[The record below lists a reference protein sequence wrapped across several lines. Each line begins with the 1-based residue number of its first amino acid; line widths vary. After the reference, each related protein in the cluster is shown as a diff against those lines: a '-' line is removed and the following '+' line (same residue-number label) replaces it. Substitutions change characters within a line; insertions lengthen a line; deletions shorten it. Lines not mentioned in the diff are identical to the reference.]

1 MILNSSAGFNSF
13 MQFLVVLFLFV
24 VVLGITLWTTRWIAG
39 YQKEK
44 ISGSNME
51 IVDTMR
57 LSSNQYIQ
65 IVRIGGEY
73 IAIAVSKDSVTKLAE
88 IPSEQIILRQPSE
101 GETLSFKELFE
112 KTKGSKFWEKT
123 NEDKNE

>member
-1 MILNSSAGFNSF
+1 MILNSSAGFSSF

-24 VVLGITLWTTRWIAG
+24 VVLGITFWTTRWIAG

-44 ISGSNME
+44 MSGSNME

>member
-1 MILNSSAGFNSF
+1 MILNSSAGFDSF
-13 MQFLVVLFLFV
+13 LQFLIVLFLFV
-24 VVLGITLWTTRWIAG
+24 VVLGVTLWTTRWIAG

-44 ISGSNME
+44 MSGSNME

-73 IAIAVSKDSVTKLAE
+73 IAIAVSKDSVTKLTE
-88 IPSEQIILRQPSE
+88 VPEDQIILKQPSE
-101 GETLSFKELFE
+101 GENLSFRELFE

-123 NEDKNE
+123 KEDKNE

>member
-1 MILNSSAGFNSF
+1 

-44 ISGSNME
+44 MSGSNME

-65 IVRIGGEY
+65 IVRICGEY

>member
-44 ISGSNME
+44 MSGSNME

-112 KTKGSKFWEKT
+112 KTKGSNFWEKT

>member
-1 MILNSSAGFNSF
+1 MILNSSAGFSSF

-44 ISGSNME
+44 MSGSNME

-73 IAIAVSKDSVTKLAE
+73 IVIAVSKDSVTKLAE

>member
-44 ISGSNME
+44 MSGSNME

>member
-1 MILNSSAGFNSF
+1 MLNSSAGFNSF

-44 ISGSNME
+44 MSGSNME

>member
-44 ISGSNME
+44 MSGSNME

-88 IPSEQIILRQPSE
+88 IPSEQIILKQPSE

>member
-1 MILNSSAGFNSF
+1 MVLNSSAGFSSF

-44 ISGSNME
+44 MSGSNME

>member
-1 MILNSSAGFNSF
+1 

-44 ISGSNME
+44 MSGSNME

-88 IPSEQIILRQPSE
+88 IPSEQIILRHPSE

>member
-13 MQFLVVLFLFV
+13 MQFLVVLFLVV

-44 ISGSNME
+44 MSGSNME

>member
-1 MILNSSAGFNSF
+1 MILNSSAGFSSF

-24 VVLGITLWTTRWIAG
+24 VVLGITLWTSRWIAG

-44 ISGSNME
+44 MSGSNME

>member
-1 MILNSSAGFNSF
+1 MILNSSAGYNSF

-44 ISGSNME
+44 MSGSNME

-88 IPSEQIILRQPSE
+88 IPSEQIILRQPSD

>member
-1 MILNSSAGFNSF
+1 

-44 ISGSNME
+44 MSGSNME

-112 KTKGSKFWEKT
+112 KTKCSKFWEKT

>member
-44 ISGSNME
+44 MSGSNME
-51 IVDTMR
+51 IVDTIR

>member
-1 MILNSSAGFNSF
+1 MILNSSAGFSSF

-44 ISGSNME
+44 MSGSNME

>member
-44 ISGSNME
+44 MSGSNME

-88 IPSEQIILRQPSE
+88 IPLEQIILRQPSE

>member
-44 ISGSNME
+44 MSGSNME

-88 IPSEQIILRQPSE
+88 IPSEQIILRQHSE

>member
-44 ISGSNME
+44 MSGSNME

-112 KTKGSKFWEKT
+112 KAKGSKFWEKT

>member
-24 VVLGITLWTTRWIAG
+24 VVLGITIWTTRWIAG
-39 YQKEK
+39 YKKEK
-44 ISGSNME
+44 MSGSNME

-101 GETLSFKELFE
+101 GETLSLKELFE